1 MTKNAFL
8 TELHQRLSGLEKEA
22 LEQRLAFYDE
32 IIEEYVRGGVPEEEA
47 VAKVGA
53 VDVIVAQVMSE
64 IPLTRLVARKI
75 PQKKSWNAGK
85 IVALILTFPF
95 WLPFVI
101 VIVTL
106 LLTLYILLWALVLSL
121 FAVDAGLF
129 CLSVLGFVSIV
140 PLSAENPALV
150 GLVAGG
156 AFLCAG
162 LFMLL
167 FFLGIMAAKGVVA
180 MGGQFLLWLKSS
192 FVGKEGSS
200 HA

>member
-47 VAKVGA
+47 VAKVGT

-95 WLPFVI
+95 W
-101 VIVTL
+101 
-106 LLTLYILLWALVLSL
+106 YILLWALVLSL

-129 CLSVLGFVSIV
+129 CMSVLGFVIAI
-140 PLSAENPALV
+140 PLMTKNPAVV
-150 GLVAGG
+150 GLVVGG
-156 AFLCAG
+156 GFLCAG

-167 FFLGIMAAKGVVA
+167 FFLSIMAAKGVVTL
-180 MGGQFLLWLKSS
+180 GGQFLLWMKSS
-192 FVGKEGSS
+192 FVGKEGRN

>member
-8 TELHQRLSGLEKEA
+8 TELQQRLSGLEKEA
-22 LEQRLAFYDE
+22 LAQRLAFYDE
-32 IIEEYVRGGVPEEEA
+32 IIDEYVKGGVPEEEA
-47 VAKVGA
+47 VAKVGS

-64 IPLTRLVARKI
+64 IPLTKLVARKM
-75 PQKKSWNAGK
+75 PQKKSWNTGK

-95 WLPFVI
+95 WFPFLI
-101 VIVTL
+101 VTVTL
-106 LLTLYILLWALVLSL
+106 LFSLYIVLWALVISL
-121 FAVDAGLF
+121 FAVDAALF
-129 CLSVLGFVSIV
+129 CLSVLGFVGII
-140 PLSAENPALV
+140 PLSAENPAMV

-167 FFLGIMAAKGVVA
+167 FFLGVMAAKGVA
-180 MGGQFLLWLKSS
+180 GLGGQFLLWVKSS
-192 FVGKEGSS
+192 FVGKEEKQ

>member
-47 VAKVGA
+47 VAKVGT

-106 LLTLYILLWALVLSL
+106 LLTLYILLWALVISL

-129 CLSVLGFVSIV
+129 CMSALGFISIF
-140 PLSAENPALV
+140 PRSKSISSP
-150 GLVAGG
+150 
-156 AFLCAG
+156 FRIIRYIS
-162 LFMLL
+162 
-167 FFLGIMAAKGVVA
+167 FFTITI
-180 MGGQFLLWLKSS
+180 
-192 FVGKEGSS
+192 EI
-200 HA
+200 

>member
-32 IIEEYVRGGVPEEEA
+32 IIEEYVKGGVPEEEA
-47 VAKVGA
+47 VAKVGT

-64 IPLTRLVARKI
+64 IPLTKLVARKM
-75 PQKKSWNAGK
+75 PQKQSWNAGK
-85 IVALILTFPF
+85 IIALILTFPF
-95 WLPFVI
+95 WFPCLI
-101 VIVTL
+101 VMVTL
-106 LLTLYILLWALVLSL
+106 LFTLYIVLWALVISL
-121 FAVDAGLF
+121 FAVDAALF

-140 PLSAENPALV
+140 PLTAENPSVV
-150 GLVAGG
+150 GLMVGG

-167 FFLGIMAAKGVVA
+167 FFLSIMAAKGVVTL
-180 MGGQFLLWLKSS
+180 GGQFLLWMKSS
-192 FVGKEGSS
+192 FVGKEGRN

>member
-32 IIEEYVRGGVPEEEA
+32 IIDEYVRGGVPEEEA
-47 VAKVGA
+47 VAKVGT

-106 LLTLYILLWALVLSL
+106 LLTLYILLWALVLSM

-129 CLSVLGFVSIV
+129 CMSVLGFISIF
-140 PLSAENPALV
+140 PLMTQNPAVV
-150 GLVAGG
+150 GLVVGG
-156 AFLCAG
+156 GFLCAG

-167 FFLGIMAAKGVVA
+167 FFLSIMAAKGVVTL
-180 MGGQFLLWLKSS
+180 GGQFLLWMKSS
-192 FVGKEGSS
+192 FVGKEGRN

>member
-8 TELHQRLSGLEKEA
+8 TELRQRLSGLEKEA
-22 LEQRLAFYDE
+22 LTQRLAFYDE
-32 IIEEYVRGGVPEEEA
+32 IIDEYVKGGVPEEEA
-47 VAKVGA
+47 VSKVGA

-64 IPLTRLVARKI
+64 IPLTKLVARKL
-75 PQKKSWNAGK
+75 PQEKSWSAGK

-95 WLPFVI
+95 WFPFLI

-106 LLTLYILLWALVLSL
+106 LFTLYVLLWALVISL
-121 FAVDAGLF
+121 FAVDAALF

-140 PLSAENPALV
+140 PLMAENPSVV
-150 GLVAGG
+150 GLVVGG

-167 FFLGIMAAKGVVA
+167 LFLSIMAAKGVA
-180 MGGQFLLWLKSS
+180 KLGGQFLLWIKSS
-192 FVGKEGSS
+192 FVGKEEKK